1 MKRHGLVHALS
12 PIGHYNVRGDV
23 CGNAAGSGR
32 RNRNHCYTGF
42 LFINHRG
49 DMLPASILAK
59 KRDGKELSEAEI
71 QFLVQGFVQHSVADY
86 QMTAFAMAVF
96 FRGMTAAETAAL
108 TLAMLDSG
116 VRLPRDHH
124 SHVQSDRPR
133 VDKHSTGGLGDK
145 VSLILAPLLACHD
158 VLVPMVSGRGLG
170 LTGGTLDKLESIPG
184 FTFQLDDNRRDRQLD
199 SIGCFIIGASD
210 QIAPADRRLYALRDV
225 TATVESIPLIT
236 ASILSKKLA
245 ASLDHL
251 VMDVKV
257 GSAAFMKDRQQ
268 ATALADSLVKTGAKA
283 GLPTTALLTDM
294 DQPLGMAV
302 GNAVEVNETLEC
314 LEGTGPHEVNELTVQ
329 LCAHALV
336 DCKRYKTLTEARDAL
351 WESLRSGAAKE
362 RFFKMI
368 AAQGGSISGPLPL
381 APASEVVAQD
391 SGFVESLD
399 CERLGRSVVEMGG
412 GRRKAEDSIDPEV
425 GLEVLVRIGDKI
437 DRGQPLIKIY
447 NKNNAANLTSELRNA
462 ITLTPE
468 PVAPRPLIIDTI
480 VHES

>member
-1 MKRHGLVHALS
+1 
-12 PIGHYNVRGDV
+12 
-23 CGNAAGSGR
+23 
-32 RNRNHCYTGF
+32 
-42 LFINHRG
+42 
-49 DMLPASILAK
+49 MLPASILAK
-59 KRDGKELSEAEI
+59 KRDGNELSEAEI
-71 QFLVQGFVQHSVADY
+71 QFLIQGFVEHSVADY

-108 TLAMLDSG
+108 TLAMLNSG
-116 VRLPRDHH
+116 DRLPRSRHNH
-124 SHVQSDRPR
+124 APSDKPR

-170 LTGGTLDKLESIPG
+170 ITGGTLDKLESIPG
-184 FTFQLDDNRRDRQLD
+184 FKFHLDDDQRDRQLA
-199 SIGCFIIGASD
+199 SVGCFIIGASD
-210 QIAPADRRLYALRDV
+210 RIAPADRQLYALRDV

-257 GSAAFMKDRQQ
+257 GSAAFMKNRQQ
-268 ATALADSLVKTGAKA
+268 ATALANSLVQTGAKA

-302 GNAVEVNETLEC
+302 GNAIEVNETLQC
-314 LEGTGPHEVNELTVQ
+314 LAGTGPHEVNELTVQ

-336 DCKRYKTLTEARDAL
+336 DCKRYKTLAEARDAL
-351 WESLRSGAAKE
+351 WQSLHSGAAKE

-368 AAQGGSISGPLPL
+368 AAQGGSLAGPLPL
-381 APASEVVAQD
+381 APVTEVVAQD
-391 SGFVESLD
+391 AGFVESLD
-399 CERLGRSVVEMGG
+399 CERLGRCVVEMGG
-412 GRRKAEDSIDPEV
+412 GRRKADDSIDPTV
-425 GLEVLVRIGDKI
+425 GLEVMVRIGDKI

-447 NKNNAANLTSELRNA
+447 NKNNSTNLTSELRNA
-462 ITLTPE
+462 IKLTSE
-468 PVAPRPLIIDTI
+468 PVAPRPLIIETI
-480 VHES
+480 VDESEKVSR

>member
-1 MKRHGLVHALS
+1 
-12 PIGHYNVRGDV
+12 
-23 CGNAAGSGR
+23 
-32 RNRNHCYTGF
+32 
-42 LFINHRG
+42 
-49 DMLPASILAK
+49 MLPASILAK
-59 KRDGKELSEAEI
+59 KRDGQELSEAEI
-71 QFLVQGFVQHSVADY
+71 QFLIQGFVGRSVADY

-116 VRLPRDHH
+116 DRLPRA
-124 SHVQSDRPR
+124 SRGNSRSDKPR

-158 VLVPMVSGRGLG
+158 VVVPMVSGRGLG

-184 FTFQLDDNRRDRQLD
+184 FKFQLDDDRRDRQLD

-210 QIAPADRRLYALRDV
+210 RISPADRQLYALRDV
-225 TATVESIPLIT
+225 TATVESVPLIT

-257 GSAAFMKDRQQ
+257 GSAAFMKNRQQ
-268 ATALADSLVKTGAKA
+268 ATELANSLVQTGAKA

-302 GNAVEVNETLEC
+302 GNAVEVNETLQC
-314 LEGTGPHEVNELTVQ
+314 LEGSGPQAVNELTVL

-336 DCKRYKTLTEARDAL
+336 DCERYQNLTQACDAL
-351 WESLRSGAAKE
+351 WQSLHSGAAKE
-362 RFFKMI
+362 RFFQMV
-368 AAQGGSISGPLPL
+368 AAQGGSLCGPLPL
-381 APASEVVAQD
+381 APATDVFAQEG
-391 SGFVESLD
+391 GFVESID
-399 CERLGRSVVEMGG
+399 CERLGRCVVEMGG
-412 GRRKAEDSIDPEV
+412 GRRKADDSIDPTV

-437 DRGQPLIKIY
+437 DRNQPLIKIY
-447 NKNNAANLTSELRNA
+447 NKKNPANLVNELRNA
-462 ITLTPE
+462 IKLFSDA
-468 PVAPRPLIIDTI
+468 VNPRPLIIDTI
-480 VHES
+480 VHEPEKVPQ

>member
-1 MKRHGLVHALS
+1 
-12 PIGHYNVRGDV
+12 
-23 CGNAAGSGR
+23 
-32 RNRNHCYTGF
+32 
-42 LFINHRG
+42 
-49 DMLPASILAK
+49 MLPASVLAK

-71 QFLVQGFVQHSVADY
+71 QFLIDGFVDHTVADY

-108 TLAMLDSG
+108 TLAMLNSG
-116 VRLPRDHH
+116 DRLPRSRRDHA
-124 SHVQSDRPR
+124 QSDMPR

-170 LTGGTLDKLESIPG
+170 MTGGTLDKLESIPG
-184 FTFQLDDNRRDRQLD
+184 FQIRLDDDHRDRQLD

-210 QIAPADRRLYALRDV
+210 RIAPADRRLYALRDV

-257 GSAAFMKDRQQ
+257 GSAAFMKDRRQ
-268 ATALADSLVKTGAKA
+268 ATALANSLVQTGAKA

-302 GNAVEVNETLEC
+302 GNAVEVNETLQC
-314 LEGTGPHEVNELTVQ
+314 LEGSGPQEVNELTVQ
-329 LCAHALV
+329 LSAHALV
-336 DCKRYKTLTEARDAL
+336 DCKRYKTLVEARDAL
-351 WESLRSGAAKE
+351 WQSLHSGAAKE
-362 RFFKMI
+362 RFFKMV
-368 AAQGGSISGPLPL
+368 AAQGGAISGPLPL
-381 APASEVVAQD
+381 APATEVVAQD

-399 CERLGRSVVEMGG
+399 CETLGRCVVEMGG
-412 GRRKAEDSIDPEV
+412 GRRKADDSVDPTV

-447 NKNNAANLTSELRNA
+447 HKDKLTNLTNELRNA
-462 ITLTPE
+462 IRLTAA
-468 PVAPRPLIIDTI
+468 PVDPRPLIIDTI
-480 VHES
+480 VHESEKVSR